1 MYYFIKS
8 WRTLINV
15 FDPMHLPLS
24 QIHPTSLPL
33 QTHVLHIGPMYEVAN
48 IYKNLMDGELLFK
61 LFLHVR

>member
-1 MYYFIKS
+1 
-8 WRTLINV
+8 
-15 FDPMHLPLS
+15 MHLPLS

-61 LFLHVR
+61 LFLHIR